1 MPGTDEIGEGSKQA
15 WSAAYDLLDDFVDH
29 HGFWEEKF
37 MGSFF
42 KGFDY
47 IQDGLEEG
55 VMKIDDDFRDTMAA
69 NEEVSQ
75 AWGRHLQKALNWMG
89 FGLKAVG
96 RVGRTVVEGAF
107 GAVYS
112 VVTPAGHIAYRAIA
126 APTTAVVEGTLWPTM
141 LYTWNGIAWI
151 THQHKD
157 EPTGDVDSLT
167 VTFVPERVSSTRV
180 VVKEEAAA
188 VVQAPVDDAA
198 HQEVVDGE
206 QNAAGNVE
214 EPEITVVRVSE
225 V

>member
-1 MPGTDEIGEGSKQA
+1 LVASAFILAAPASFALSPEQKSELHEKGTITVYNEDGSKRGHYEINFMPGTDEIGEGSKQA

-126 APTTAVVEGTLWPTM
+126 APTTAV
-141 LYTWNGIAWI
+141 
-151 THQHKD
+151 
-157 EPTGDVDSLT
+157 
-167 VTFVPERVSSTRV
+167 
-180 VVKEEAAA
+180 
-188 VVQAPVDDAA
+188 
-198 HQEVVDGE
+198 
-206 QNAAGNVE
+206 
-214 EPEITVVRVSE
+214 
-225 V
+225 